1 MHDWLTEQVTFLGIP
16 FQNWM
21 IVTLAL
27 MLIALLI
34 NMGERR

>member
-34 NMGERR
+34 NLGERR

>member
-1 MHDWLTEQVTFLGIP
+1 LRDWLTEQVTFLGIP

>member
-1 MHDWLTEQVTFLGIP
+1 LHDWLTEQVTFLGIP

>member
-1 MHDWLTEQVTFLGIP
+1 LRDWLTEQVTFLGIP

-34 NMGERR
+34 NMEERR

>member
-1 MHDWLTEQVTFLGIP
+1 LHDWLTERFTFLGIP

-21 IVTLAL
+21 VVAFAL
-27 MLIALLI
+27 MLIAALI

>member
-1 MHDWLTEQVTFLGIP
+1 LRDWLTDQVTFLGIP

-27 MLIALLI
+27 MLVAALI
-34 NMGERR
+34 NPGERR

>member
-1 MHDWLTEQVTFLGIP
+1 LRDWLTEQVTFLGIP

-27 MLIALLI
+27 MLIAILI